1 MTFDICFATY
11 NSTKWLDQCLTALS
25 KMDYDKKKVGLYFAD
40 NASQDDTVNKLEMLK
55 QQYEGAFGAFEVLKL
70 EQNMGFGTASNTA
83 AKAGKGDFVFF
94 FNVDTE
100 LFPDALTE
108 LRREIL
114 KCSPEWGAFE
124 PRQFPYEHPKYY
136 DPVTMETSWASGACM
151 VLRRSVFEET
161 GGFDETIFMYAEDVE
176 LSWHVRT
183 LGYRIRYVPQAGTW
197 HYAYKTAYEEKP
209 IQVAGSLTGNLVL
222 RYKYGTNEDIRE
234 WKHWKEIILERQ
246 KDETILSD
254 IGKMLHRAEKF
265 RSGYRRFYK
274 GVVKKSTFLPQ
285 FVDLDYEFA
294 RAGAFYENHLPKKHP
309 EITVII
315 RTYQR
320 PETLALTL
328 ESLTHQTYKNFQV
341 LVVEDGE
348 NPSAK
353 DVVEKMKDRISI
365 CYFPLNRAAG
375 RCVAGNIG
383 LQRAQT
389 EYVCFLDDD
398 DYFFAEYLEVMA
410 CLIEENPDCKMFC
423 HGAIEGACDVD
434 PQDSTKFEF
443 IRKRNNARKQLK
455 RIDFFYDNPVPIQA
469 VVFNK
474 KLFEQFG
481 GLDENLDALEDW
493 DLWIRYVCHAKFAYA
508 EKATSIY
515 KIPARPKDYEKRDEE
530 ISKYRKAVFEK
541 MASYQSTISA
551 QDVYGLFWKPET
563 AEEKIKQKDEL
574 KAYEKEIKESVREI
588 QSSNSWKIT
597 APLRWPFN
605 TVRVVLNW
613 IQLGI
618 NFVLGLLSKLFVGA
632 ANFIVKILVLL
643 GRGVCK
649 ISLSWN
655 KLADLVGPQK
665 VDPDKEPI
673 EKVHGFLLNSKK
685 SVSMRLPQNV
695 MRIVKKIKKREDI

>member
-11 NSTKWLDQCLTALS
+11 NSAKWLDQCLAALS

-40 NASQDDTVNKLEMLK
+40 NASQDDTVNKLEQLK
-55 QQYEGAFGAFEVLKL
+55 QQYEGVFGAFEVLRQQK
-70 EQNMGFGTASNTA
+70 NMGFGTASNAA

-100 LFPDALTE
+100 LFPDALTA
-108 LRREIL
+108 LQREIEN
-114 KCSPEWGAFE
+114 CSLDWGAFE
-124 PRQFPYEHPKYY
+124 LRQFPYEHPKYY

-151 VLRRSVFEET
+151 ILRRSVFEET

-222 RYKYGTNEDIRE
+222 RYKYGTNKDIRE
-234 WKHWKEIILERQ
+234 WQHWKDVILGRK
-246 KDETILSD
+246 KDDKILFD
-254 IGKMLHRAEKF
+254 IDEMLRRAEKF
-265 RSGYRRFYK
+265 RPDYRRFYK
-274 GVVKKSTFLPQ
+274 SVVKKSAFLPQ
-285 FVDLDYEFA
+285 FVGLDYEFA
-294 RAGAFYENHLPKKHP
+294 RAGAFYRNHLPKTRP

-348 NPSAK
+348 KPNAEY
-353 DVVEKMKDRISI
+353 VVEKMKDRLSI

-383 LQRAQT
+383 LQQAQT
-389 EYVCFLDDD
+389 KYVCFLDDD

-410 CLIEENPDCKMFC
+410 CLIEENPDCKVFC
-423 HGAIEGACDVD
+423 HGAIEGACDID
-434 PQDSTKFEF
+434 PRDSTKFEF
-443 IRKRNNARKQLK
+443 VRKRNNARKQLNK
-455 RIDFFYDNPVPIQA
+455 IDFFYDNPVPIQA
-469 VVFNK
+469 VVFCK
-474 KLFEQFG
+474 DLFEQFG

-493 DLWIRYVCHAKFAYA
+493 DLWMRYVSKVDFAYA

-515 KIPARPKDYEKRDEE
+515 KIPAHPEDYAKRDEE

-541 MASYQSTISA
+541 MAAYQSTISA
-551 QDVYGLFWKPET
+551 QDIYGLFWKPET
-563 AEEKIKQKDEL
+563 EEEIEKKDEL
-574 KAYEKEIKESVREI
+574 KAHTKEIQDSVREI
-588 QSSNSWKIT
+588 QNSNSWKVT

-605 TVRVVLNW
+605 GIRVVLNW
-613 IQLGI
+613 MQLGI
-618 NFVLGLLSKLFVGA
+618 SFILGLLSKLFIGV
-632 ANFIVKILVLL
+632 ANLIVKILVLL
-643 GRGVCK
+643 GRGVYK
-649 ISLSWN
+649 VFLGWN

-665 VDPDKEPI
+665 INPDEAPV
-673 EKVHGFLLNSKK
+673 EKLHSFLVVSKK
-685 SVSMRLPQNV
+685 SASMRLPEIIYK
-695 MRIVKKIKKREDI
+695 RLKK